1 MRARARKEGHAPRFT
16 PIGNNAHGTPTRLNR
31 TIGRRRAQREEP
43 APPSPLTGRS
53 VNVLILF
60 FCAQN
65 GRIVTSRDLHC
76 LLTDAF
82 GEWVVVSQVYSA
94 LDALE
99 RQSLLRL
106 DRRTR
111 ATVTRNSQNTKPAKQ
126 YAITTAADSEVA
138 INLLNWLLSPVLTI
152 C

>member
-1 MRARARKEGHAPRFT
+1 MAPQLVSIA
-16 PIGNNAHGTPTRLNR
+16 PSDNSEPH
-31 TIGRRRAQREEP
+31 REVP
-43 APPSPLTGRS
+43 VPPSPLTGRS

-65 GRIVTSRDLHC
+65 GGLVTSRDLHP